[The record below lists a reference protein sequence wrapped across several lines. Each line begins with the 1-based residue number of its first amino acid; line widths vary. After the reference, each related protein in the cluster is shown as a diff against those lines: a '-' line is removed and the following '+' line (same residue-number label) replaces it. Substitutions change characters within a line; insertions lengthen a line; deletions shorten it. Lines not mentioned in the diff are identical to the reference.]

1 MFEKNCSC
9 NKNDTLA
16 LILKL
21 LFAFATIAAAVFAGI
36 KIYENIREKEMF
48 KFCDCCDED
57 FFDEDDCCECECECD
72 NDFAETVAEVT
83 EAEINP
89 TEI

>member
-21 LFAFATIAAAVFAGI
+21 LFAFATISSSVFAGI
-36 KIYENIREKEMF
+36 KIYEKIRE
-48 KFCDCCDED
+48 
-57 FFDEDDCCECECECD
+57 
-72 NDFAETVAEVT
+72 
-83 EAEINP
+83 
-89 TEI
+89 